1 MKEPESVIAG
11 EFFFDPDDAI
21 YEDHF
26 PGKPIVPGSL
36 IIEAFLSVVRPVVED
51 HWKGFSVE
59 NFRFR
64 RFISP
69 GPYAFRVTGNADEL
83 LRCALY
89 DGGRTVVTGTLA
101 CSDVLC

>member
-1 MKEPESVIAG
+1 VKAPESVIAG

-21 YEDHF
+21 YADHF

-36 IIEAFLSVVRPVVED
+36 IIEAFMTVVRPVLEGR
-51 HWKGFSVE
+51 WKRFSVE

-69 GPYAFRVTGNADEL
+69 GLYAFRVSAKTDEL
-83 LRCALY
+83 LQCALY
-89 DGGRTVVTGTLA
+89 DGGRTVVTGTLSG
-101 CSDVLC
+101 SDASC